1 MTLRYQR
8 ILDSIYKADDTLK
21 RINEGSSPQKK
32 FTNWVRPPEKDLKF
46 EYKIEYQ
53 IKPLKSLTNDAFPTE
68 ESFLAAA
75 KKGKII
81 TVTPSTDSKIAY
93 RSGTSSKAELISLIK
108 GYASYPQYR
117 NEKTIDD
124 LYQRFEDNETMNLP
138 IVLKMPNGSLRI
150 MGGNT
155 RASISMELFGEYKA
169 LVIEVPKV

>member
-1 MTLRYQR
+1 MKSNSFQS
-8 ILDSIYKADDTLK
+8 ILDAIHSADDVLSESTGK
-21 RINEGSSPQKK
+21 TSKK
-32 FTNWVRPPEKDLKF
+32 FTNWTRPPEKDLKF

-68 ESFLAAA
+68 ESFLVAA

-81 TVTPSTDSKIAY
+81 TVTPSVDAKIGY
-93 RSGTSSKAELISLIK
+93 RSGTSNKQELLSLIR

-124 LYQRFEDNETMNLP
+124 LYSRFENNESMNLP
-138 IVLKMPNGSLRI
+138 IVLKMPDGRLRI

-155 RASISMELFGEYKA
+155 RASIAMELFGEYKA
-169 LVIEVPKV
+169 LVIEVPSV